1 VEQINAELS
10 KGEGQRGVA
19 GRWGLTK
26 SSVARHAINCLQLT
40 QEQRNGHTIEQIVDV
55 RAEYADQVRFAKK
68 LKDACEAYLSD
79 PDDPLRIAIIP
90 HAGEI
95 EVIYHDYKDLDER
108 GKPKKKKADLARLLT
123 EVSKDRKIGV
133 EKINIK
139 HMDLRKFALEA
150 LATVDMTIDKFAR
163 MEGAYTDNKPN
174 PLASALKVLDTI
186 QRTEGTDL
194 RGAMASLEAAQTA
207 RQVELVPQH
216 LLDEIAR
223 QNGFIRQTAGT
234 VETELTGDTY
244 ESKPVTTEDNP
255 NGQ

>member
-1 VEQINAELS
+1 MLRHSTKCMNA
-10 KGEGQRGVA
+10 VA
-19 GRWGLTK
+19 
-26 SSVARHAINCLQLT
+26 LQ
-40 QEQRNGHTIEQIVDV
+40 NGHKIEQIVDV

-79 PDDPLRIAIIP
+79 PDDPLKIAIIP
-90 HAGEI
+90 QAGEI
-95 EVIYHDYKDLDER
+95 EVVYNDYKDLDDR
-108 GKPKKKKADLARLLT
+108 GKPKRKKSDLARLLT
-123 EVSKDRKIGV
+123 EVQQDRKIGV
-133 EKINIK
+133 EKISIK
-139 HMDLRKFALEA
+139 HLDLRKFALEA

-194 RGAMASLEAAQTA
+194 RGAMASLEEAQTA

-234 VETELTGDTY
+234 VETQLTGDTY
-244 ESKPVTTEDNP
+244 EPAGEPDKEP
-255 NGQ
+255 